1 MSLAAALATIAIA
14 AAVFCIIHHVALD
27 PAHLGTVLLAG
38 PMIMAV
44 PKSIEDLIKQSTPSV
59 PGQLEA
65 VPWCF
70 YDTQTYVDN
79 TTTTLPFFA
88 NVNADKTLC
97 NMEAAAAI
105 PAPNYFE
112 IVAFTIDF
120 LSRPT
125 NAAAAVT
132 GALDDIAAL
141 QNTARGQFIFT
152 MNQKPYVSVPMRS
165 IGSSGG
171 AVGLIQGTTAANAV
185 EEWATNGM
193 PGANPLHIN
202 KAVTIA
208 PNNNFGGTLNWA
220 AAADLTAN
228 LNICIGMWGVYHR
241 KVV

>member
-1 MSLAAALATIAIA
+1 M
-14 AAVFCIIHHVALD
+14 
-27 PAHLGTVLLAG
+27 
-38 PMIMAV
+38 
-44 PKSIEDLIKQSTPSV
+44 

-65 VPWCF
+65 IPWVF

-79 TTTTLPFFA
+79 TTVSLDFFA

-112 IVAFTIDF
+112 VVAFTIDF

-125 NAAAAVT
+125 DANAGVT

-141 QNTARGQFIFT
+141 QNTGRGQFIFT
-152 MNQKPYVSVPMRS
+152 MNQKPYVSAPIRS

-171 AVGLIQGTTAANAV
+171 AVGAIQGVTAANHV
-185 EEWATNGM
+185 EEWATSSV
-193 PGANPLHIN
+193 PGANPYHIQ

-208 PNNNFGGTLNWA
+208 PNNGFGGRINWA
-220 AAADLTAN
+220 AAVDLTAN
-228 LNICIGMWGVYHR
+228 LNICVGMWGVYHR